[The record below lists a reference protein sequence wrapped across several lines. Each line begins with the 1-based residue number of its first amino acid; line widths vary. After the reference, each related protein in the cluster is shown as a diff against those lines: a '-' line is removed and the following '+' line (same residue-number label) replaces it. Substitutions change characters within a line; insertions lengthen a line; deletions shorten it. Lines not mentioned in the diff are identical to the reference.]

1 MLGHII
7 YKYKLKVKLFW
18 DISVLYPELIL
29 HISPFLCMG
38 QHHLWRQK
46 IPEDISRFIVIDNR
60 MKFDYILP
68 VNNFIDRSILLDSP
82 FNFPE
87 ELFDLL
93 LLRANPQHRE
103 TWLIEPIR
111 SLSRKNQKLGKAS

>member
-1 MLGHII
+1 
-7 YKYKLKVKLFW
+7 
-18 DISVLYPELIL
+18 
-29 HISPFLCMG
+29 
-38 QHHLWRQK
+38 
-46 IPEDISRFIVIDNR
+46 

-111 SLSRKNQKLGKAS
+111 SLSRKTQILGNIPLKLPYFFDPPEKTTSIAGFHWQKSHQTG